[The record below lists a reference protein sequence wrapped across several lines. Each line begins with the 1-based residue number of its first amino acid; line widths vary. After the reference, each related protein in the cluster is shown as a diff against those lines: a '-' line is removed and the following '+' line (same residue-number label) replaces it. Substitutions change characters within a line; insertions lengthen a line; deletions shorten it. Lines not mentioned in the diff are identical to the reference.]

1 MKRGEA
7 FTRVHN
13 PLQDL
18 RIEHGYSVKDVAEYL
33 GISSATVSK
42 IFNGKQPVTPKI
54 KQGLMEMFE
63 LGYGQICDA
72 CNRMATF
79 YYSGDIRTRARIQ
92 DKPAVEAVD
101 EKSTPEVVK
110 DITTQP
116 INDFNWNSEVFKDAS
131 PSVTV
136 VKLEDLTDPTF
147 TRDMDAVRQNP
158 DYTREKILD
167 IVYGKITRQ
176 EYIALEQLLNQ
187 LN

>member
-18 RIEHGYSVKDVAEYL
+18 RIEHGYSVKDVADYL
-33 GISSATVSK
+33 GISPATVSK

-54 KQGLMEMFE
+54 KQGLMEMFD

-79 YYSGDIRTRARIQ
+79 YYSGDIRTRAVQ
-92 DKPAVEAVD
+92 NEPEVKVVDK
-101 EKSTPEVVK
+101 KSTPEAVK

-116 INDFNWNSEVFKDAS
+116 INDFDWNSEMPKDAS

-136 VKLEDLTDPTF
+136 VKLEELTDPTF
-147 TRDMDAVRQNP
+147 TRDPDAVRQNP